1 MKKFLISVYLL
12 GLLNTAAAQYQ
23 ARSVEH
29 LPLEELSTFSRT
41 HFMLK
46 LGEDALGK
54 PIEAPVVVLRGKK
67 AKPVVGMIAAIH
79 GNEVNGIQ
87 VLHSLLDSISAE
99 DLEGTLIVVPGLN
112 IPALQNH
119 RRRFPDHEDLNR
131 IFPGKATGNSSQQY
145 VWNIHQ
151 KVLKPLDYLFDLHTA
166 SFGREN
172 SLYVR
177 ADRSNRAMDQMARW
191 QDADILLSSGGAPSA
206 GSSGADALTMR
217 AQAMSMG
224 IPSIT
229 IEYGNPQVYQE
240 EMRLRGF
247 TGLMNSL
254 KGLGL
259 LKGKVKKTSK
269 PVECS
274 KSYWVYTDA
283 GGFLE
288 VIVGLK
294 QVVEK
299 DQLIAVL
306 QDPFG
311 QIKKEYRSP
320 EAGIIIGRSSNPI
333 SESGGRIVHLGIL
346 KR

>member
-1 MKKFLISVYLL
+1 MKKFLISVCLL

-41 HFMLK
+41 QFMLK

-54 PIEAPVVVLRGKK
+54 PIEAPAVVLRGKK

-87 VLHSLLDSISAE
+87 VLHTLLDSISAE

-206 GSSGADALTMR
+206 GSSGSNALTMWG
-217 AQAMSMG
+217 SG
-224 IPSIT
+224 HVH
-229 IEYGNPQVYQE
+229 GH
-240 EMRLRGF
+240 
-247 TGLMNSL
+247 
-254 KGLGL
+254 
-259 LKGKVKKTSK
+259 
-269 PVECS
+269 
-274 KSYWVYTDA
+274 
-283 GGFLE
+283 
-288 VIVGLK
+288 
-294 QVVEK
+294 
-299 DQLIAVL
+299 
-306 QDPFG
+306 PF
-311 QIKKEYRSP
+311 YY
-320 EAGIIIGRSSNPI
+320 
-333 SESGGRIVHLGIL
+333 H
-346 KR
+346 